1 MEKQNWQNIADKTK
15 KEAEVWKT
23 FLNNIIGIFA
33 FSISIGCLGTSN
45 PKLYA
50 CISLAFA
57 VLLIFMGRK
66 SFPETIKKLREKKD
80 KTEVE
85 KLFLIGL
92 EKDNFGFAAAI
103 TRYGTYFWGL
113 AFLGTIATGII
124 G

>member
-15 KEAEVWKT
+15 KEADVWKT
-23 FLNNIIGIFA
+23 FLNNIIGIFT

-50 CISLAFA
+50 CISFAFA
-57 VLLIFMGRK
+57 LLLVFMGRK

-92 EKDNFGFAAAI
+92 EKDNFGFAAI
-103 TRYGTYFWGL
+103 TRYGTYYFGL
-113 AFLGTIATGII
+113 AFLGAIAAGVI

>member
-1 MEKQNWQNIADKTK
+1 MEKQNWQSIADKTK
-15 KEAEVWKT
+15 KEAVVWKT

-50 CISLAFA
+50 YISLAFA
-57 VLLIFMGRK
+57 GLLIFMGRK
-66 SFPETIKKLREKKD
+66 SFPATIKKLREKKD

-92 EKDNFGFAAAI
+92 EKDNFGFKAVI

-113 AFLGTIATGII
+113 AFLGTIAAGII